1 MKNRWLRLGALA
13 LTLVLLVVL
22 ARVTGLRDALTT
34 ERLQQAV
41 ADAGWW
47 GLALFFVTFTVGQL
61 LQVPGVV
68 FVLVARAAW
77 GPVLGFANA
86 YVGAVVSASLVFLLV
101 RAVGGKPLGE
111 VTWPPARKILGG
123 LERWPVLT
131 IASLRAVMM
140 LNPPLNYA
148 LALSPVR
155 QRHHLLGSM
164 LGLVVPVAIVVFL
177 SEGAL
182 AALRSLG

>member
-1 MKNRWLRLGALA
+1 MKTRWLRLAALA
-13 LTLVLLVVL
+13 LALALMFVL
-22 ARVTGLRDALTT
+22 AQVSGLRDALTT

-41 ADAGWW
+41 TQAGWW
-47 GLALFFVTFTVGQL
+47 GLGLFFVTFTLGQL
-61 LQVPGVV
+61 MQVPGVV
-68 FVLVARAAW
+68 FVLVARVAW
-77 GPVLGFANA
+77 GPMWGFASA
-86 YVGAVVSASLVFLLV
+86 YVGAVISASLVFLVV
-101 RAVGGKPLGE
+101 RAVGGRPLAE
-111 VTWPPARKILGG
+111 VTWPPARRILAG

-155 QRHHLLGSM
+155 ARHHLVGSA
-164 LGLVVPVAIVVFL
+164 LGLVVPVAAVVFL

-182 AALRSLG
+182 ALVRSLG